1 MNRTSFLVDGFNV
14 YHSAKAASTDLS
26 GRSTKWLNLQALLS
40 SFLPVIGAGATL
52 EKIYYFSALASHL
65 DAYRAGVTA
74 RHRLYLECLQATD
87 VIPVLGR
94 FKYKTVHCRTCT
106 RDNPHYEEK
115 ETDVAMSVRLIEIL
129 LKDEA
134 DTVVIV
140 IGDTD
145 LAPAV
150 RTAAALFP
158 SKQICFAFPY
168 KRKNKE
174 LAQLVSKHFQI
185 RKERYLAH
193 QFPDPYVLPSGKR
206 VSKPTGW

>member
-14 YHSAKAASTDLS
+14 YHSAKAASSDLR
-26 GRSTKWLNLQALLS
+26 GKSTKWLNLRSLLS
-40 SFLPVIGAGATL
+40 SFLPAIGAGATL
-52 EKIYYFSALASHL
+52 EKIYYFSALASHMDL
-65 DAYRAGVTA
+65 YRPGVTA

-94 FKYKTVHCRTCT
+94 FKFKTVHCHTCKV
-106 RDNPHYEEK
+106 DNPHYEEK
-115 ETDVAMSVRLIEIL
+115 ETDVAMSVKLIEIFF
-129 LKDEA
+129 KDEA
-134 DTVVIV
+134 DTIVIV
-140 IGDTD
+140 TGDTD

-150 RTAAALFP
+150 KTAASLFP

-185 RKERYLAH
+185 RKERYSTH
-193 QFPDPYVLPSGKR
+193 QFSDPVVLPSGKR
-206 VSKPTGW
+206 ISKPKGW